1 MKWRSWIF
9 ATLVALTVSTTL
21 PRPATAQD
29 SVKIGILG
37 PFSGPFTLY
46 GQMFQRGAELYL
58 DEVAGKP
65 GVPKI
70 ELIYR
75 DEGAGTE
82 RVKQLAQ
89 ELVVRDKVKML
100 AGLVFTPSALA
111 VVPLVNEAKTPLVLF
126 NAATG
131 SITRRSP
138 YIVRTSHTQWQSATV
153 IAEWAARNGIKTAQ
167 VIVADYAPG
176 HDIRD
181 GFKAAFA
188 KGGGTVTGEVLYPL
202 STTDFA
208 PYLQRIKDAKPEAVF
223 VFTPVGPPSVAFM
236 KTYNAFG
243 LAQAGIKLLATGD
256 TDEQDLPAMGEAAL
270 GTVTAYHYSPYLDA
284 ERNKRFV
291 EAYAKKYG
299 GTDLPNFAT
308 VAAYVGMNAMVDA
321 LAKAG
326 PKADGDA
333 LAAALRGWR
342 GDSPKG
348 PVMIDP
354 VEGEIVQNVYIRRV
368 ERVGDKLGNIAFE
381 TVPSVGD
388 PWKTANPR

>member
-1 MKWRSWIF
+1 MRWRSLMV
-9 ATLVALTVSTTL
+9 AALVALAH
-21 PRPATAQD
+21 PAAAQD
-29 SVKIGILG
+29 SAKIGILG

-70 ELIYR
+70 ELLFR
-75 DEGAGTE
+75 DEGAGPE
-82 RVKQLAQ
+82 RVKQLTQ

-138 YIVRTSHTQWQSATV
+138 YIVRTSHTQWQGATA
-153 IAEWAARNGIKTAQ
+153 IAEWATRNGIKTAQ

-181 GFKAAFA
+181 GFKAAFE
-188 KGGGTVTGEVLYPL
+188 KGGGKVTGEILYPL

-208 PYLQRIKDAKPEAVF
+208 PYLQRIKDAKPEAMF
-223 VFTPVGPPSVAFM
+223 IFTPVGPPSVALM
-236 KTYNAFG
+236 KTYNALG

-270 GTVTAYHYSPYLDA
+270 GIVSAYHYSPYLDT
-284 ERNKRFV
+284 EQNKRFV
-291 EAYAKKYG
+291 AAYAKKYG
-299 GTDLPNFAT
+299 AADLPNFAA

-321 LAKAG
+321 LVKAG
-326 PKADGDA
+326 PNASGDA
-333 LAAALRGWR
+333 LMAALKGWR

-348 PVMIDP
+348 PVSIDP

-381 TVPSVGD
+381 TVPNMGD